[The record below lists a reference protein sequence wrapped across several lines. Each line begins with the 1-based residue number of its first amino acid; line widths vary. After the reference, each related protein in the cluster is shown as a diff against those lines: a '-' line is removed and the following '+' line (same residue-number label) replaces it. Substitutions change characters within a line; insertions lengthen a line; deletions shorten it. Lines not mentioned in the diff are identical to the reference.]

1 MKRKFVHD
9 KISIRELLFSKHCL
23 SNMFLLF
30 HFSFLSFKC
39 SISTFYVSLMFPKRG
54 KKVVF
59 KSIPHI
65 LYPYLNVEIGNN
77 VIMGYNITLQTVKG
91 SKIKI
96 GDNVTINDN
105 CFITSLFGIEIG
117 SGTSIAE
124 NVSIRDFNHIFR
136 EKGVRLKEQGLEGDN
151 IVIGEN
157 CWLCRGCVILPG
169 VTIGE
174 GAVIAANA
182 VVNKDVPPHTVV
194 GGVPAK
200 IIKTIQ

>member
-1 MKRKFVHD
+1 MFN
-9 KISIRELLFSKHCL
+9 LL
-23 SNMFLLF
+23 LLF
-30 HFSFLSFKC
+30 HFMLSKLKC
-39 SISTFYVSLMFPKRG
+39 RIISSYVSLMFPQRG

-77 VIMGYNITLQTVKG
+77 VTWGHNVTIQTVKG

-105 CFITSLFGIEIG
+105 FFITSLFGIKIG

-124 NVSIRDFNHIFR
+124 NVSIRDFNHIYKER
-136 EKGVRLKEQGLEGDN
+136 SVNLKNQGFEGDD
-151 IVIGEN
+151 IVIGKN

-169 VTIGE
+169 VTIGD

-182 VVNKDVPPHTVV
+182 VVNKDVPSYTVV

-200 IIKTIQ
+200 ILKQI

>member
-1 MKRKFVHD
+1 
-9 KISIRELLFSKHCL
+9 
-23 SNMFLLF
+23 
-30 HFSFLSFKC
+30 
-39 SISTFYVSLMFPKRG
+39 MFPKRG

-65 LYPYLNVEIGNN
+65 LYPYINVEIGNN
-77 VIMGYNITLQTVKG
+77 VIWGHNITIQTVKG

-105 CFITSLFGIEIG
+105 CFITSLFEIEIG

-136 EKGVRLKEQGLEGDN
+136 EKGVNLKEQGLEGDK
-151 IVIGEN
+151 IIIGNN

-169 VTIGE
+169 VTIGD

-182 VVNKDVPPHTVV
+182 VVNKDVPSYTVV

-200 IIKTIQ
+200 ILKQI

>member
-1 MKRKFVHD
+1 MKKKFIHD
-9 KISIRELLFSKHCL
+9 KISIKELLLSKHCVFHL
-23 SNMFLLF
+23 FLLL
-30 HFSFLSFKC
+30 HFMLSKLKCVFISTYTSFL
-39 SISTFYVSLMFPKRG
+39 FPQKG
-54 KKVVF
+54 KKVIF
-59 KSIPHI
+59 KSNPHI

-77 VIMGYNITLQTVKG
+77 VIWGHNITIQTVKG

-105 CFITSLFGIEIG
+105 CFITALFGIEIG
-117 SGTSIAE
+117 CGTSIAE

-136 EKGVRLKEQGLEGDN
+136 EKGINLKKQGLEGDA
-151 IVIGEN
+151 IIIGKD

-169 VTIGE
+169 VTIGD

-182 VVNKDVPPHTVV
+182 VVNKDVPSYTVV
-194 GGVPAK
+194 GGIPAK

>member
-1 MKRKFVHD
+1 MKRKFVHI
-9 KISIRELLFSKHCL
+9 KISIKELLLSKHYVFNL
-23 SNMFLLF
+23 FLLF
-30 HFSFLSFKC
+30 HFMLSKLKC
-39 SISTFYVSLMFPKRG
+39 RIISSYVSLMFPKRG
-54 KKVVF
+54 KNVVF

-77 VIMGYNITLQTVKG
+77 VILGHNITIQTVKG

-96 GDNVTINDN
+96 GDNITINDN

-136 EKGVRLKEQGLEGDN
+136 EKGVNLKKQGLEGDN
-151 IVIGEN
+151 IIIGKN

-169 VTIGE
+169 VTIGD

-182 VVNKDVPPHTVV
+182 VVNKDVPSYTVA
-194 GGVPAK
+194 GGVPVK
-200 IIKTIQ
+200 LLKQI

>member
-1 MKRKFVHD
+1 MKKKFIHD
-9 KISIRELLFSKHCL
+9 KISIKELLLSKYCVFNL
-23 SNMFLLF
+23 FLLF
-30 HFSFLSFKC
+30 HFLLSKWKS
-39 SISTFYVSLMFPKRG
+39 SIISSYVSLMFPQKG

-77 VIMGYNITLQTVKG
+77 VIWGHNITIQTVKG

-105 CFITSLFGIEIG
+105 FFITSLFGIEIG

-124 NVSIRDFNHIFR
+124 NVSIRDFNHIFK
-136 EKGVRLKEQGLEGDN
+136 EKGVNLKNQGLEGDN
-151 IVIGEN
+151 IVIGKN

-169 VTIGE
+169 VTIGD
-174 GAVIAANA
+174 GAIIAANA
-182 VVNKDVPPHTVV
+182 VVNKDVPSYTVV

-200 IIKTIQ
+200 ILKQI

>member
-1 MKRKFVHD
+1 MKRKFIHD
-9 KISIRELLFSKHCL
+9 KVSIKELLFSRYCVFNFCL
-23 SNMFLLF
+23 LI
-30 HFSFLSFKC
+30 HFMLSKVKY
-39 SISTFYVSLMFPKRG
+39 SIISIYISVMFPQKG
-54 KKVVF
+54 KNIIF

-65 LYPYLNVEIGNN
+65 LYPYLNVEIGND
-77 VIMGYNITLQTVKG
+77 VILGHNITIQTVKG

-96 GDNVTINDN
+96 GNNVTINDN

-136 EKGVRLKEQGLEGDN
+136 EKGVSLKEQGLEGDN
-151 IVIGEN
+151 IVIGKN

-169 VTIGE
+169 VTIGD

-182 VVNKDVPPHTVV
+182 VVNKDVPSYTVV

>member
-9 KISIRELLFSKHCL
+9 KISIKELLLNKHC
-23 SNMFLLF
+23 MFNLLLLF
-30 HFSFLSFKC
+30 HFMLSKLKC
-39 SISTFYVSLMFPKRG
+39 RIISSYVSLMFPQRG

-77 VIMGYNITLQTVKG
+77 VTWGHNVTIQTVKG

-105 CFITSLFGIEIG
+105 FFITSLFGIKIG

-124 NVSIRDFNHIFR
+124 NVSIRDFNHIYKER
-136 EKGVRLKEQGLEGDN
+136 SVNLKNQGFEGDD
-151 IVIGEN
+151 IVIGKN

-169 VTIGE
+169 VTIGD

-182 VVNKDVPPHTVV
+182 VVNKDVPSYTVV

-200 IIKTIQ
+200 ILKQI